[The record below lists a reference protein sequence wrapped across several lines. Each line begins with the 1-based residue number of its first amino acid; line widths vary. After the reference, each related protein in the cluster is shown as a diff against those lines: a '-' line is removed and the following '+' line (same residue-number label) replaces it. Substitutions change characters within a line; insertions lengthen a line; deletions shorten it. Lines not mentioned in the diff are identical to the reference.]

1 MCGIAGFSLK
11 ENLDQ
16 KVSIL
21 KVMNDKL
28 SHRGPDGE
36 GFYHDSDV
44 SLSHKR
50 LAILDLNERS
60 NQPFFDKNKEISFE
74 EMNNLVQGMYELQ
87 GQINEY
93 LKAAKDVFSLEF
105 DEDKKYKEKLH
116 DLVKNLEHWSS
127 QLFLTCAEDP
137 TKKITVL
144 KE

>member
-16 KVSIL
+16 KVIIL

-60 NQPFFDKNKEISFE
+60 NQPFFDKNKEHAIVFNGE
-74 EMNNLVQGMYELQ
+74 IYNYLEL
-87 GQINEY
+87 
-93 LKAAKDVFSLEF
+93 
-105 DEDKKYKEKLH
+105 KK
-116 DLVKNLEHWSS
+116 
-127 QLFLTCAEDP
+127 T
-137 TKKITVL
+137 L
-144 KE
+144 KEEGFKPERTIKFLC

>member
-16 KVSIL
+16 KVNIL

-50 LAILDLNERS
+50 LAILDLNES
-60 NQPFFDKNKEISFE
+60 YQA
-74 EMNNLVQGMYELQ
+74 LVR
-87 GQINEY
+87 
-93 LKAAKDVFSLEF
+93 KKRAA
-105 DEDKKYKEKLH
+105 
-116 DLVKNLEHWSS
+116 
-127 QLFLTCAEDP
+127 
-137 TKKITVL
+137 
-144 KE
+144 